1 MPTERTNKFHI
12 WKPEPDRWIVIDTH
26 TGQLFDVGRN
36 GNGYSSQSIS
46 VVPKDV
52 DLAGIVGAFEAMRS
66 PSEDLIGHG
75 LLDFAV
81 E

>member
-1 MPTERTNKFHI
+1 MKYHI

-36 GNGYSSQSIS
+36 GKGYSSQSIS

-52 DLAGIVGAFEAMRS
+52 RLDEIVKAFEDMRS
-66 PSEDLIGHG
+66 PLEDLVGHC
-75 LLDFAV
+75 LKDFEV
-81 E
+81 